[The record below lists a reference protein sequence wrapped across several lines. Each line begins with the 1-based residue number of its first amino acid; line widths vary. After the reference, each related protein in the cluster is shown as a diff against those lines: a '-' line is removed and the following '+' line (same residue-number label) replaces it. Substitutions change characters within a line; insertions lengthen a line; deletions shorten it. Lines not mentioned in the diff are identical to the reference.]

1 VNAAGVGGG
10 SGGAAGSGK
19 GSGSGGAAEPCGSA
33 SPGNGAG
40 SGGERPGGGSTGAA
54 ASGGVPGPGGAMG
67 SGNGADSG
75 GVPGSGGTASPGGDA
90 RSGGRGAPEA
100 SVVVIAKD
108 NATVLRGL
116 VASLGR
122 QRGADGRFEIVVV
135 DDGSDE
141 PLPRAQ
147 LAALAGCVPFT
158 LVRREGDGNRA
169 RARNEG
175 AAAARGERL
184 LFADADQQAPPGW
197 VAEHLRYQREFGRA
211 LVIGHRRHRTDAGG
225 DPVDWR
231 PEVRSRVTGV
241 FSENY
246 TRVRAGWYLAFGC
259 NFSVPA
265 ALYHRLGGFDEG
277 YAGWGFEDSDFGY
290 RAWAAGAVAVHNP
303 YAWTWDFHHVVRTD
317 AARVDEWEANRRRF
331 LGRHPEAEAQAVR
344 LIDNYP
350 AGKRSSPG
358 QEWLESF
365 LAFDTELCGLAGVTP
380 PAPAPPA
387 RWLTVL
393 GPPDAEH
400 ARKLIASGGPVR
412 IADGLRGSGLD
423 LEVQLRGHRHVEYHA
438 LLD

>member
-1 VNAAGVGGG
+1 V
-10 SGGAAGSGK
+10 
-19 GSGSGGAAEPCGSA
+19 
-33 SPGNGAG
+33 SPGRTSRSRDGA
-40 SGGERPGGGSTGAA
+40 
-54 ASGGVPGPGGAMG
+54 
-67 SGNGADSG
+67 
-75 GVPGSGGTASPGGDA
+75 
-90 RSGGRGAPEA
+90 APEA

-108 NATVLRGL
+108 NETVLRGL

-135 DDGSDE
+135 DDGSAE
-141 PLPRAQ
+141 PFARAQ
-147 LAALAGCVPFT
+147 LAALAGGVPFT
-158 LVRREGDGNRA
+158 LLRREGDGNRA

-197 VAEHLRYQREFGRA
+197 VAEHLRYQREFSRA

-231 PEVRSRVTGV
+231 PEVRSRVTTV
-241 FSENY
+241 RSENY

-265 ALYHRLGGFDEG
+265 ALYRRLGGFDEG

-303 YAWTWDFHHVVRTD
+303 FAWSWDFHHVVRTD

-331 LGRHPEAEAQAVR
+331 LARHPQAEAQAVR

-380 PAPAPPA
+380 PAPAPPT
-387 RWLTVL
+387 RRLTVL
-393 GPPDAEH
+393 SEADAAH
-400 ARKLIASGGPVR
+400 ARALIASGGPVR